1 MPHNPY
7 ENVVL
12 SDLILRDRL
21 AASRTVLA
29 NERTMLAYVRTAL
42 SLLIAGAAVVKFS
55 QTWPVQLIGWALMP
69 VGAAVLLIGL
79 VRYRRTKAHIEQIGA
94 LDADGGG

>member
-1 MPHNPY
+1 MPFNAY
-7 ENVVL
+7 EDVVR

-55 QTWPVQLIGWALMP
+55 QSWPVQLLGWGLMP
-69 VGAAVLLIGL
+69 VGMSVLIVGL
-79 VRYRRTKAHIEQIGA
+79 ARYRRTKVRIEQIGA
-94 LDADGGG
+94 SDADGA